1 VTGIGLQTL
10 GRWAAV
16 SALLVGGPADPCR
29 LDRQVKEIPWLD
41 PGRAESTRPLPA
53 RLAGKS
59 DSQARILEVEVKL
72 HCWPLA
78 DVANIPSIDRIGDT
92 ASALRRANP
101 PGPPFLRR
109 GENTRLRLAQT
120 GAPRLVHIA
129 ALTFADDAQSAK
141 PESPST
147 PDQHPKELSPEAKAT
162 LAEGQA
168 LFRGLCSGCHG
179 GMGRGGKGPDLTD
192 NRWLHG
198 DKDEDIKRV
207 IQNGVPG
214 TTMKKLGESLKEQ
227 QIARIIAYVRSLARA
242 PGDNNWKPYLAG
254 DPKVGELLF
263 FDEKSKTPCS
273 KCHTVNR
280 KGGRV
285 GPALDRIAARR
296 SPEFIMESIVTP
308 SKFIDPLF
316 EAVTV
321 ATNDGKVIVGLRIN
335 ETNFS
340 IQLREENGRF
350 HSLMKKDLDEFRV
363 MDKSLMPEN
372 IPEQMTVKQLH
383 DLFAFLMTLE

>member
-1 VTGIGLQTL
+1 MLMLGCLVASGASLEQTWSEPVSGGPTVPPGWSGREATRSRAIGIPGSSDVPDARDRLT
-10 GRWAAV
+10 ATAV
-16 SALLVGGPADPCR
+16 SQSNQENPAAPT
-29 LDRQVKEIPWLD
+29 P
-41 PGRAESTRPLPA
+41 ESTPPA
-53 RLAGKS
+53 E
-59 DSQARILEVEVKL
+59 Q
-72 HCWPLA
+72 P
-78 DVANIPSIDRIGDT
+78 
-92 ASALRRANP
+92 
-101 PGPPFLRR
+101 
-109 GENTRLRLAQT
+109 
-120 GAPRLVHIA
+120 
-129 ALTFADDAQSAK
+129 
-141 PESPST
+141 
-147 PDQHPKELSPEAKAT
+147 PKELSPEEKAA

-179 GMGRGGKGPDLTD
+179 GLGRGGKGPDLTD

-227 QIARIIAYVRSLARA
+227 QIAKIIAYVRSLARA
-242 PGDNNWKPYLAG
+242 PGDSNWKPYMPG
-254 DPKVGELLF
+254 DPKAGEQLF
-263 FDEKSKTPCS
+263 FDDKSKTPCS

-285 GPALDRIAARR
+285 GPTLDRIAARR

-316 EAVTV
+316 EAVSV
-321 ATNDGKVIVGLRIN
+321 ATRDGKVIVGLRIN

-350 HSLMKKDLDEFRV
+350 HSLMKRDLDEFRV

-372 IPEQMTVKQLH
+372 MTVKQLH
-383 DLFAFLMTLE
+383 DLFAYLMTLE

>member
-1 VTGIGLQTL
+1 MISISSPYFERWLVSGMLVL
-10 GRWAAV
+10 GCVAGFGATADQARLEPK
-16 SALLVGGPADPCR
+16 SDGPTVPSGRSGREATR
-29 LDRQVKEIPWLD
+29 
-41 PGRAESTRPLPA
+41 GRAIRFPGTVDVPDVSILASGSISLLNGHGAASCRFATRPVLRTRPGHPTLIQVALSRSEALSDQEQPA
-53 RLAGKS
+53 TPTSEATVP
-59 DSQARILEVEVKL
+59 AE
-72 HCWPLA
+72 P
-78 DVANIPSIDRIGDT
+78 PS
-92 ASALRRANP
+92 
-101 PGPPFLRR
+101 
-109 GENTRLRLAQT
+109 
-120 GAPRLVHIA
+120 
-129 ALTFADDAQSAK
+129 
-141 PESPST
+141 
-147 PDQHPKELSPEAKAT
+147 KELSPEEKAA

-179 GMGRGGKGPDLTD
+179 GLGRGGKGPDLTD

-227 QIARIIAYVRSLARA
+227 QITLIIAYVRSLARA
-242 PGDNNWKPYLAG
+242 PGDSNWKPYMAG
-254 DPKVGELLF
+254 DLKVGEQLF

-316 EAVTV
+316 EAVSV
-321 ATNDGKVIVGLRIN
+321 ATREGKVIVGLRIN

-350 HSLMKKDLDEFRV
+350 HSLLKRDLDEFRV